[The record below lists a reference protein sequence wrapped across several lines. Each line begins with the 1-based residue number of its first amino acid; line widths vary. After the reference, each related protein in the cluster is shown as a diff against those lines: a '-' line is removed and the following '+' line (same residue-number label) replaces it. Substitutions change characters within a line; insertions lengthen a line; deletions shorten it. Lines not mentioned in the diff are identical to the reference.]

1 MDKLTMAELLLAFHT
16 QQSSA
21 CVPVPLHALPVT
33 ISTKKKVCQICNY
46 EMRPFKWRSV
56 AFCSKHGVWLC
67 TEIVKPRQECLPHLQ
82 KNDGTRV
89 SDWSWTCPAET
100 RCWVKFHEFYLPHGL
115 FISYFYVDNTQQSCK
130 FSQCIYTS
138 PLYQKKYT
146 ALGIEIK
153 NKTGKRIGM
162 GRINEKEHI
171 VQI

>member
-1 MDKLTMAELLLAFHT
+1 MSDNNKNNVSDGQTDNGGTSISIPYPTEF
-16 QQSSA
+16 

-46 EMRPFKWRSV
+46 EIHPFKWRSV

-82 KNDGTRV
+82 KKDGTRV

-115 FISYFYVDNTQQSCK
+115 FNSYIYVDNTQQSCK

-138 PLYQKKYT
+138 PLYQKK
-146 ALGIEIK
+146 
-153 NKTGKRIGM
+153 
-162 GRINEKEHI
+162 
-171 VQI
+171 